1 MDITIR
7 KGTEKDAKGVIEVN
21 TFTWLT
27 TYKGLISNQILEKRI
42 ETMDKRVVRII
53 DEIKKYNNLYVALDN
68 KKVVGMMMYG
78 KSRNTNYPDSGEI
91 YAIYILDNYQG
102 LGIGKKLFMLG
113 IKELINLGFNSMILN
128 VLDGNKAISFYQK
141 YGGIKKEIIQ
151 EQYCNTNLTEHI
163 IYFDNLNKIYSEFF
177 NNEETK
183 KL

>member
-78 KSRNTNYPDSGEI
+78 KSRNTNYP
-91 YAIYILDNYQG
+91 N
-102 LGIGKKLFMLG
+102 
-113 IKELINLGFNSMILN
+113 
-128 VLDGNKAISFYQK
+128 
-141 YGGIKKEIIQ
+141 
-151 EQYCNTNLTEHI
+151 
-163 IYFDNLNKIYSEFF
+163 
-177 NNEETK
+177 
-183 KL
+183 